1 VRYHWQVQAIR
12 IAATVVLV
20 GVGAA
25 LTAAG
30 QAPDSL
36 PGIPDIG
43 PPATAPIGSPSAPT
57 PPPAAPSAP
66 APVAAPAATPAEVP
80 AAPAAPTLSPEEH
93 YARGEVQFGGAW
105 TPIDN
110 LFKDYL
116 ASRAELQDAEAKATT
131 ARDGISTIQA
141 QINAMK
147 SESLL
152 AEQPIRKD
160 ISKQTA
166 KHRELTKAS
175 EAQPPPRPR
184 LLQNPQRPRT
194 YGGGA
199 SAQSDQAMQ
208 DWQAQMDAVTR
219 ANDAMKEKYKADYDQ
234 WKKAKDTADKEL
246 PKIDQALKDLQAK
259 IDQNNAAL
267 ITKQAPLLEK
277 IKAANEEARGM
288 ARKIEALQT
297 RIKGMADALL
307 AAPETLRFKHG
318 ILEWEGVFWRVAD
331 LEKLLADTQAEIDR
345 VTRQMKAEGKA
356 PEGWRHP
363 QQDRMDALGKA
374 IARAKAAAHQ

>member
-1 VRYHWQVQAIR
+1 M
-12 IAATVVLV
+12 
-20 GVGAA
+20 
-25 LTAAG
+25 
-30 QAPDSL
+30 
-36 PGIPDIG
+36 
-43 PPATAPIGSPSAPT
+43 
-57 PPPAAPSAP
+57 PAAPPAP
-66 APVAAPAATPAEVP
+66 A
-80 AAPAAPTLSPEEH
+80 LSPEEH

-116 ASRAELQDAEAKATT
+116 ASRVELQEAEAKAAT
-131 ARDGISTIQA
+131 ARDGIATIQS

-147 SESLL
+147 NESVL

-160 ISKQTA
+160 IGKQTA

-175 EAQPPPRPR
+175 EAQQPPKPR
-184 LLQNPQRPRT
+184 LQQNPQRPRT
-194 YGGGA
+194 YGVGA
-199 SAQSDQAMQ
+199 SAQSDPAMQ
-208 DWQAQMDAVTR
+208 DWQAQVKAIAS
-219 ANDAMKEKYKADYDQ
+219 ANDAMTKKYQTDYAQ
-234 WKKAKDTADKEL
+234 WKKAKGDADKEL

-259 IDQNNAAL
+259 IDQNNATLA
-267 ITKQAPLLEK
+267 TRQAPLLEK

-374 IARAKAAAHQ
+374 IARAKAAAK